1 MKKFEEICL
10 LIIDDIKAGRKKVG
24 DKIPSIRAMAEKHKV
39 SKNTVV
45 TAYNILLEQQWIKA
59 LPKSGFYVS
68 EDVSNTPPL
77 NSVPFYTGIDLL
89 EQQMVNQSHHK
100 PGAGRY
106 PKEYMD
112 KLNLERYLGQADD
125 SFGGESAEVA
135 HFDRGN
141 GDPAGNVLL
150 RRLIVDILSKRAL
163 TVDSQ
168 NVLLTYGTNHS
179 LDLIIRQFLTSGDQV
194 IVESPGYYPLFSK
207 LELQHIGIN
216 AIKRSRFGLDINHLE
231 AIIIKSQPKIL
242 FLQPFAQNPIG
253 TDLTSQNMAEI
264 QALCTQYNVIIVEND
279 PFLLARDGAAS
290 HFFHTE
296 CPVIYVTSFSKTVS
310 ASIRCGFIVASQARI
325 KSLTRLKMITVI
337 NTSSIMEN
345 ILNHLITSGALT
357 NHLQAL
363 KQLSADR
370 SDAAITALN
379 KIEGLTLYP
388 HNPNGNFLWFRIPM
402 DDKKAVN
409 AAKDNNIFIAP
420 GNLFFPSDP
429 VYFALRV
436 NKFYIDKTTVK
447 FIKKVIFNNH

>member
-1 MKKFEEICL
+1 MMKKFEEICL
-10 LIIDDIKAGRKKVG
+10 LVIDDIKFGRKKVG

-59 LPKSGFYVS
+59 LPKSGFYVG
-68 EDVSNTPPL
+68 EDLSSAPLL
-77 NSVPFYTGIDLL
+77 NSAPFYTGVDLL

-112 KLNLERYLGQADD
+112 KLNLERYLGQASD
-125 SFGGESAEVA
+125 SAEVA

-141 GDPAGNVLL
+141 GDPTGNVLL
-150 RRLIVDILSKRAL
+150 RGLLADILSKRDL
-163 TVDSQ
+163 KVESQ
-168 NVLLTYGTNHS
+168 NILLTYGTNHS
-179 LDLIIRQFLTSGDQV
+179 LDLIIRQFLTKGDHV
-194 IVESPGYYPLFSK
+194 IIESPGYYPLFSK
-207 LELQHIGIN
+207 LELQHVGIK
-216 AIKRSRFGLDINHLE
+216 AIKRTRFGLDVNNLE
-231 AIIIKSQPKIL
+231 SIILQFQPKIL
-242 FLQPFAQNPIG
+242 FLQPFAQNPTG
-253 TDLTSQNMAEI
+253 TDLTVKNMVDIE
-264 QALCTQYNVIIVEND
+264 ALCIKYNVLIVEND

-290 HFFHTE
+290 YFFNQN
-296 CPVIYVTSFSKTVS
+296 CSVIYVSSFSKTVS
-310 ASIRCGFIVASQARI
+310 ASIRCGFIVASQAVI

-345 ILNHLITSGALT
+345 ILNHLITSGALI

-363 KQLSADR
+363 RYLSANK
-370 SDAAITALN
+370 SATAITALK

-388 HNPNGNFLWFRIPM
+388 HNPSGNFLWFRIPM

-409 AAKDNNIFIAP
+409 DAKNNNIFIAP

-429 VYFALRV
+429 TYFALRV
-436 NKFYIDKTTVK
+436 NKFYIDKATVK
-447 FIKKVIFNNH
+447 FIKTVIFNNH